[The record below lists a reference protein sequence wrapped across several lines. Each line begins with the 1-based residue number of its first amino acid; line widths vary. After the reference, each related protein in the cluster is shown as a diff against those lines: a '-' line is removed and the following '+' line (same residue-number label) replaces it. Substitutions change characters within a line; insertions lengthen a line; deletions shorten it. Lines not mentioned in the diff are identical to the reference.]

1 MTHPFDQAIRLLPV
15 AEGSYQAETSP
26 AYANMVGPF
35 GGVTCAVM
43 LNAVLQ
49 HPAKLG
55 LPVALTVNF
64 AAPIADGAYTVTAR
78 AVRTNRSTQ
87 HWLIEASQDSGV
99 VALATAV
106 FALRRPTWSAAE
118 ALAPQGLP
126 APESLARMPSEKRP
140 PWVKAYDMRFTE
152 GDVFSGFD
160 GQAQADSRS
169 CQWLRDDPPRPL
181 DFAALASISDSF
193 FPRVFL
199 RRRRVAPIG
208 TVSITTYFHADE
220 AALAAQGERYL
231 IGTARGLK
239 FHNGFFDQ
247 SGEMWSHDGHL
258 LASTHQTVYF
268 KD

>member
-1 MTHPFDQAIRLLPV
+1 MHPFDQAIQLKPLGDG
-15 AEGSYQAETSP
+15 AYQAETSP
-26 AYANMVGPF
+26 AYANQVGPF

-49 HPAKLG
+49 HPDTLG
-55 LPVALTVNF
+55 LPLALTVNF
-64 AAPIADGAYTVTAR
+64 AAPIADGAYKVHAR

-87 HWLIEASQDSGV
+87 HWVIEASQDSGV

-106 FALRRPTWSAAE
+106 LATRRPTWSAAE
-118 ALAPQGLP
+118 AQAPQGLP
-126 APESLARMPSEKRP
+126 PPEGLKRMPMGDRP
-140 PWVKAYDMRFTE
+140 RWVDAYDMRFTE

-160 GQAQADSRS
+160 GQEQADSQS
-169 CQWLRDDPPRPL
+169 SQWLRDHPPRPL
-181 DFAALASISDSF
+181 DFAALASISDCF

-199 RRRRVAPIG
+199 RRRRQMPIG
-208 TVSITTYFHADE
+208 TVSMTTYFHADA
-220 AALAAQGERYL
+220 AALAAQGDRFL
-231 IGTARGLK
+231 MATARGLK

>member
-1 MTHPFDQAIRLLPV
+1 MHPFDHAIQLQPLGD
-15 AEGSYQAETSP
+15 GSYQAQTSS

-43 LNAVLQ
+43 LNAALQ
-49 HPAKLG
+49 HPDKLG
-55 LPVALTVNF
+55 QPVALTVNF

-78 AVRTNRSTQ
+78 AARTNRATQ
-87 HWLIEASQDSGV
+87 HWVIEASQASGV

-106 FALRRPTWSAAE
+106 FGTRRPTWSATE
-118 ALAPQGLP
+118 VQPPQGLP
-126 APESLARMPSEKRP
+126 APEDLARMSSEKRP
-140 PWVKAYDMRFTE
+140 PWVNAYDMRFTE
-152 GDVFSGFD
+152 GDAFSGFD
-160 GQAQADSRS
+160 GQEHPDSRS

-181 DFAALASISDSF
+181 DYASLASISDCF
-193 FPRVFL
+193 FPRIFL

-220 AALAAQGERYL
+220 AAMAAQGSHYL
-231 IGTARGLK
+231 IGTARGQK

-247 SGEMWSHDGHL
+247 SGEMWSHEGHL

>member
-1 MTHPFDQAIRLLPV
+1 MHPFDQAIQLQPL
-15 AEGSYQAETSP
+15 GDGNYQAETSP

-35 GGVTCAVM
+35 GGVTCAVL
-43 LNAVLQ
+43 LNAALQ
-49 HPAKLG
+49 HPDKLG
-55 LPVALTVNF
+55 QPVALTVNF
-64 AAPIADGAYTVTAR
+64 AAPIADGAYTVSAR
-78 AVRTNRSTQ
+78 AVRTNRATQ
-87 HWLIEASQDSGV
+87 HWVIEASQASGV

-106 FALRRPTWSAAE
+106 FATRRPTWSATE
-118 ALAPQGLP
+118 AQAPQDLP

-140 PWVKAYDMRFTE
+140 PWVKAYDMRFTR

-160 GQAQADSRS
+160 GQERPDSHS

-193 FPRVFL
+193 FPRIFL

-208 TVSITTYFHADE
+208 TVSLTTYFHADE
-220 AALAAQGERYL
+220 AALTAQGDRYL

>member
-1 MTHPFDQAIRLLPV
+1 MHPFDRAMALQPLGQGAFQAH
-15 AEGSYQAETSP
+15 TSP
-26 AYANMVGPF
+26 AYANQVGPF

-49 HPAKLG
+49 HPDRLG
-55 LPVALTVNF
+55 SPLALTVNF

-78 AVRTNRSTQ
+78 ALRTNRSTQ
-87 HWLIEASQDSGV
+87 HWLMEARQDDGV
-99 VALATAV
+99 VASATAV
-106 FALRRPTWSAAE
+106 LALRRPTWSAAE
-118 ALAPQGLP
+118 AKAPQDLP
-126 APESLARMPSEKRP
+126 PPETLTRMPLGDRP
-140 PWVKAYDMRFTE
+140 AWVQAYDMRFIE

-160 GQAQADSRS
+160 GQEQADSQS

-181 DFAALASISDSF
+181 DFPALASISDCF

-199 RRRRVAPIG
+199 RRRRPTPIG
-208 TVSITTYFHADE
+208 TVSMTTYFHADE
-220 AALAAQGERYL
+220 AALAAQGNRFL
-231 IGTARGLK
+231 MGTARGLK

-268 KD
+268 KG